1 MKKRISLSLTLALS
15 VFAVAL
21 CAVAVFSGGARRLP
35 TDSED
40 SYACDAIVFACKS
53 GYMSCTSSPD
63 GEALF
68 LPEKTV
74 TRAEFAAIL
83 IEYLGINPDK
93 YFRAETGISDISDT
107 PDELIPYV
115 KAVCALGLMGTLCE
129 EGKTYFM
136 PLENVTREEGAYILG
151 ALTGTVA
158 SGAGVDRFSDIDDTY
173 LPYMQNVKTVI
184 SLGYMIGYPDGTFR
198 PERDMT
204 RAELALTLYRIRQSG
219 DKLNF

>member
-1 MKKRISLSLTLALS
+1 MTLALS

-40 SYACDAIVFACKS
+40 CYACDAIVFACKS

-68 LPEKTV
+68 LPEETV
-74 TRAEFAAIL
+74 TRAEFAAVL
-83 IEYLGINPDK
+83 VEYLDINPDR
-93 YFRAETGISDISDT
+93 YFRVETGISDISDT

-115 KAVCALGLMGTLCE
+115 KAVCALGLMGTLRDN
-129 EGKTYFM
+129 GKTYFL
-136 PLENVTREEGAYILG
+136 PLENVTRQEAAYIIG
-151 ALTGTVA
+151 ALTDTVA
-158 SGAGVDRFSDIDDTY
+158 SNSNVDRFSDIGDTY

-204 RAELALTLYRIRQSG
+204 RAELALILFRIKESG
-219 DKLNF
+219 EKLKP

>member
-1 MKKRISLSLTLALS
+1 MPLPCFPVGR
-15 VFAVAL
+15 AV
-21 CAVAVFSGGARRLP
+21 CRQTP
-35 TDSED
+35 D

-68 LPEKTV
+68 LPDETV
-74 TRAEFAAIL
+74 TRAEFAAVL
-83 IEYLGINPDK
+83 VEYLGINPDK

-115 KAVCALGLMGTLCE
+115 KAVCALGLMGTLRDN
-129 EGKTYFM
+129 GKTYFL
-136 PLENVTREEGAYILG
+136 PLENVTRQEAAYIIG
-151 ALTGTVA
+151 ALTDTVA
-158 SGAGVDRFSDIDDTY
+158 SSSNVDRFSDIGDTY

>member
-68 LPEKTV
+68 LP
-74 TRAEFAAIL
+74 
-83 IEYLGINPDK
+83 D
-93 YFRAETGISDISDT
+93 
-107 PDELIPYV
+107 
-115 KAVCALGLMGTLCE
+115 VCALGLMGTLRDN
-129 EGKTYFM
+129 GKTYFL
-136 PLENVTREEGAYILG
+136 PLENVTRQEAAYIIG
-151 ALTGTVA
+151 ALTDTVA
-158 SGAGVDRFSDIDDTY
+158 SSSNVDRFSDIGDTY

-198 PERDMT
+198 PERDIT